1 MPGQNN
7 DNKLHQE
14 RLMGRL
20 IEEIKSNKCDNVD
33 EGLQQVVDR
42 GTIDRG
48 NTQCRHVYSYLSL
61 KSEHITNET
70 KNKPA
75 FAHLLTSF

>member
-48 NTQCRHVYSYLSL
+48 THNAAMF
-61 KSEHITNET
+61 I
-70 KNKPA
+70 
-75 FAHLLTSF
+75 LT